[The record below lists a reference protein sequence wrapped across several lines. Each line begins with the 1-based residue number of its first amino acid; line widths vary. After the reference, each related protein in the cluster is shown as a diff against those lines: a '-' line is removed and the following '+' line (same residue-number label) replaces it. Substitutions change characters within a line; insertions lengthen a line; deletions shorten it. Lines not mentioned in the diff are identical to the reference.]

1 MKRFQPLL
9 FQLYYLVKYT
19 QVFQGSITIYDY
31 CMKRELATGHWRVG
45 YQMLLEMKV
54 YKMSA
59 QNMKAIIVGLGVVFI
74 ALKGLSPEK
83 SYNLKRTLIK
93 VYKSFCSCNLDSQKD
108 FEYIMAWG
116 HKIIGV
122 TENKYF

>member
-1 MKRFQPLL
+1 
-9 FQLYYLVKYT
+9 
-19 QVFQGSITIYDY
+19 
-31 CMKRELATGHWRVG
+31 
-45 YQMLLEMKV
+45 MLLEMKV

-93 VYKSFCSCNLDSQKD
+93 VYKSFCSCNLGSQKH
-108 FEYIMAWG
+108 FEYTM
-116 HKIIGV
+116 
-122 TENKYF
+122 T